1 VLNVRVC
8 VTRII
13 LQNLWILGKQ
23 NIYVRHPHK
32 KTAIFS
38 LNNANTVVFVIF
50 VYYLVDLKRLNVDIK
65 LGS

>member
-1 VLNVRVC
+1 VLTVRVS
-8 VTRII
+8 VTHII

-32 KTAIFS
+32 KTAIIS
-38 LNNANTVVFVIF
+38 QNNSNTVVFVIF